1 MKRQDSTDV
10 VMAATAEWAI
20 ANAEWLQ
27 FGAMVEAERKK
38 RRVVVTAH
46 KGVMFWT
53 FEIERFRTA
62 DRDEVELIETV
73 VADRLD
79 HIRQL
84 SDALGP
90 VVGWDGAWD
99 GD

>member
-1 MKRQDSTDV
+1 MKKQDSTDV
-10 VMAATAEWAI
+10 VMRTAARWAI
-20 ANAEWLQ
+20 DNAEWLQ
-27 FGAMVEAERKK
+27 FGSMIDARRK
-38 RRVVVTAH
+38 RGRVVVTAS
-46 KGVMFWT
+46 KGVMRWT
-53 FEIERFRTA
+53 FEISRFRTA
-62 DRDEVELIETV
+62 DLDEVELIETV

-99 GD
+99 RD